1 MDKPLISVVMPAYN
15 AEKYLYES
23 IPSIL
28 NQTFKD
34 FEFII
39 VNDCSTDNTKEIIE
53 KFRKKDKRIIL
64 LNNKKN
70 LKVPLTRSRGLKIA
84 KGKYIAVMD
93 ADDIAIKNR
102 LEIQY
107 NFMEKNKDIFLCGG
121 SAIVMDEE
129 GKTIGIFKKVNNPKR
144 VKKNLLK
151 GNPMVHSTVMFRNT
165 GEYFYREKFEDAD
178 EYDIYL
184 RVLSDGR
191 KITNIPN
198 FLVKFRLNKGS
209 TSFKKGFE
217 RTFFPN
223 KIKEFYLQRV
233 KYGRD
238 KYDEFDNTQFMNKVT
253 RRYPFQDYLQ
263 AKIVAGFQAGYMIQV
278 RKDVKEL
285 AKLKG
290 MDKNLLMYYILS
302 FFPIRMIHFFKGR

>member
-1 MDKPLISVVMPAYN
+1 MPAYN
-15 AEKYLYES
+15 AEKYLDES
-23 IPSIL
+23 INSIL

-39 VNDCSTDNTKEIIE
+39 VNDCSKDRTKEIIE
-53 KFRKKDKRIIL
+53 KFKKKDKRIIL
-64 LNNKKN
+64 LNNKNN

-84 KGKYIAVMD
+84 RGKYIAVMD

-102 LEIQY
+102 LELQY
-107 NFMEKNKDIFLCGG
+107 YFMEKNQDIFMCGG

-129 GKTIGIFKKVNNPKR
+129 GKTIGIFKKINDPDKVKR
-144 VKKNLLK
+144 NLLK
-151 GNPMVHSTVMFRNT
+151 GNPMVHSSVMFRNT

-178 EYDIYL
+178 EYDVYL
-184 RVLSDGR
+184 SILSDGR

-198 FLVKFRLNKGS
+198 FLIKFRLNKGS

-223 KIKEFYLQRV
+223 KIKEFYFQRI
-233 KYGRD
+233 KYGKD
-238 KYDEFDNTQFMNKVT
+238 KYDEFDNTKFMNKVT

-263 AKIVAGFQAGYMIQV
+263 AKIVAGFQAGYMRQV
-278 RKDVKEL
+278 RKDVREL
-285 AKLKG
+285 ARLQGLNKS
-290 MDKNLLMYYILS
+290 LLMYYILS
-302 FFPIRMIHFFKGR
+302 FIPIKLIYFLNRR

>member
-1 MDKPLISVVMPAYN
+1 MEKPLISVVMPAYN
-15 AEKYLYES
+15 AEKYLEES
-23 IPSIL
+23 INSIL
-28 NQTFKD
+28 NQTFKN

-39 VNDCSTDNTKEIIE
+39 VNDCSTDKTKEIIG
-53 KFRKKDKRIIL
+53 KFKKKDKRIIL

-70 LKVPLTRSRGLKIA
+70 LKVPLTRSRGMKVA

-102 LEIQY
+102 LEVQY
-107 NFMEKNKDIFLCGG
+107 KFMEKNKDVFLCGG
-121 SAIVMDEE
+121 SAIVIDEE
-129 GKTIGIFKKVNNPKR
+129 GKIIGIFKKVNDPER

-151 GNPMVHSTVMFRNT
+151 GNPMVHSTVMFKNT
-165 GEYFYREKFEDAD
+165 GEYLYREKFEDAD
-178 EYDIYL
+178 EYDVYL
-184 RVLSDGR
+184 RVLSDGK

-233 KYGRD
+233 KYGKD
-238 KYDEFDNTQFMNKVT
+238 KYDEFDNTHFMNKVT

-263 AKIVAGFQAGYMIQV
+263 AKIVAGFQAGYMKQV
-278 RKDVKEL
+278 RRDIIEL
-285 AKLKG
+285 AKLRG
-290 MDKNLLMYYILS
+290 MDKNLLEYYILS
-302 FFPIRMIHFFKGR
+302 FIPIKLIWFVKGR